1 MEELEFSRREV
12 EVLAGKLVRDD
23 LSEREKA
30 LLLAIFWAAAD
41 QVSPALPRASSDL
54 TELRKQLI
62 DSFLPD
68 TGNEFLIRRIRNG
81 PIRFGPIRI
90 PPRFGP

>member
-12 EVLAGKLVRDD
+12 VELAGKLVRDD
-23 LSEREKA
+23 LSERERA
-30 LLLAIFWAAAD
+30 LLLAIFWVAAE

-54 TELRKQLI
+54 TELREQLI

-68 TGNEFLIRRIRNG
+68 TGNEFLMRRIRNG
-81 PIRFGPIRI
+81 PIRNGPMSN
-90 PPRFGP
+90 GPTY